1 MTRPMTAG
9 IHLPQAG
16 PAANPES
23 IKRVAVRAEAL
34 GYADVWVSDH
44 LAVQTNAAYPPS
56 PYIYEPLI
64 TLTWA
69 AAVTERVKLG
79 TTVLVLPM
87 RNPLFVAK
95 ALASIDQLSG
105 GRMILGTAAGWYEVE
120 FEALGIPFRERG
132 ARTDEAI
139 EILRRLW
146 QDDHINATFPVHGI
160 EMKSIRAK
168 PQPIGEIPIW
178 IGGHAEPAIQRAI
191 RVGQGWHG
199 AFRSAASIEPL
210 ISTLRAARP
219 EGDFT
224 ISMRTS
230 WDALADDH
238 DTIIREIEAYRSVGV
253 NHIVAEPRQSSGAA
267 FLECTESLAEIL
279 RDHGVDMSGL

>member
-23 IKRVAVRAEAL
+23 IKRVAMRAEAL
-34 GYADVWVSDH
+34 GYADIWVSDH

-105 GRMILGTAAGWYEVE
+105 GRMILGTAAAQVGRLCMTTNPNRD
-120 FEALGIPFRERG
+120 FANGLGLSP
-132 ARTDEAI
+132 
-139 EILRRLW
+139 
-146 QDDHINATFPVHGI
+146 HGFHFDAVNR
-160 EMKSIRAK
+160 K
-168 PQPIGEIPIW
+168 G
-178 IGGHAEPAIQRAI
+178 
-191 RVGQGWHG
+191 RVN
-199 AFRSAASIEPL
+199 
-210 ISTLRAARP
+210 
-219 EGDFT
+219 
-224 ISMRTS
+224 
-230 WDALADDH
+230 
-238 DTIIREIEAYRSVGV
+238 V
-253 NHIVAEPRQSSGAA
+253 IVLP
-267 FLECTESLAEIL
+267 
-279 RDHGVDMSGL
+279 